1 MILAIL
7 CYLYYLFYLRMAKL
21 CVARM
26 LRVRVGLLEEIGWET
41 GRAEVGFRGGKGAC
55 SGRILTGI
63 GALEP

>member
-41 GRAEVGFRGGKGAC
+41 GRAEVGFR
-55 SGRILTGI
+55 S
-63 GALEP
+63 